1 MRVRR
6 LSDIWQGTRK
16 MRMKRQRPQGR
27 PQGLGQKALDRSMR
41 RVLPRSLFV
50 RTLLTVLIPMLV
62 TQGIALEL
70 FYGNYLRVMSRR
82 MSESIASEISLSLD
96 LLERYHGR
104 EDRVWLI
111 RQARIRTQ
119 LAMVWHQGQHLPR
132 LGSTHVLGPMDED
145 LVHELQLTIAYPF
158 FVDWLKD
165 PHTVFISIQ
174 LPDGVLSVD
183 TPRKRLDVGQLWLF
197 VLWAMGSTVLLFAIA
212 ALVISNQVR
221 AIRRL
226 ALAAEQFGLGRDT
239 GPISPEGAREV
250 RKAAVAFNRMQDRI
264 SRFVAQR
271 TAVLAGVSHDL
282 RTPLTRLRL
291 SLAMLPQNGT
301 VRASELQED
310 VTDMIA
316 DVAEMER
323 MIEGYLS
330 FARGEGVEAP
340 VVLDLAVLLEDVT
353 LSAIRAGAVVQAIDC
368 PPRIAFHARPDAMR
382 RMLGNLVE
390 NARRLG
396 AAVWL
401 TGRREGENVTIEVD
415 DNGPGIPPE
424 RREEVFRAFAS
435 GARGGTGLG
444 LTIVRDIVRAHGGD
458 VRLATS
464 RRGGLNVRIT
474 LPR

>member
-1 MRVRR
+1 
-6 LSDIWQGTRK
+6 
-16 MRMKRQRPQGR
+16 MKRWRR
-27 PQGLGQKALDRSMR
+27 FWSDERLDRSVR
-41 RVLPRSLFV
+41 RVLPRSFLV
-50 RTLLTVLIPMLV
+50 RSLLIVLIPMLI

-82 MSESIASEISLSLD
+82 LSEGIASEISFSLD

-104 EDRVWLI
+104 GDRAWLI
-111 RQARIRTQ
+111 RQARTRTQ
-119 LAMVWHQGQHLPR
+119 LVMEWHPGDHLET
-132 LGSTHVLGPMDED
+132 LGSTHVVGPMDED
-145 LVHELQLTIAYPF
+145 LVHELQTAIAYPF
-158 FVDWLKD
+158 FIDWLRD

-197 VLWAMGSTVLLFAIA
+197 VLWALGSSLLLFAIA
-212 ALVISNQVR
+212 AIFMRNQVR

-226 ALAAEQFGLGRDT
+226 ANAAEQFGLGRDI
-239 GPISPEGAREV
+239 GPIRPEGAREV
-250 RKAAVAFNRMQDRI
+250 RQAAIAFNRMQDRI
-264 SRFVAQR
+264 FRFVSQR

-291 SLAMLPQNGT
+291 SLAMLPQNG
-301 VRASELQED
+301 VVDAGLLRED
-310 VTDMIA
+310 FTDMIT
-316 DVAEMER
+316 DVGEMER

-330 FARGEGVEAP
+330 FARGEGAELP
-340 VVLDLAVLLEDVT
+340 VLLDVASLLEDVAA
-353 LSAIRAGAVVQAIDC
+353 SATRAGTTIRSVRCA
-368 PPRIAFHARPDAMR
+368 PGLSFEARPDAMR
-382 RMLGNLVE
+382 RMLTNLVE
-390 NARRLG
+390 NARRLN

-401 TGRREGENVTIEVD
+401 SGYDEGETVVIEID
-415 DNGPGIPPE
+415 DDGPGIPAA

-435 GARGGTGLG
+435 DAQGGTGLG

-464 RRGGLNVRIT
+464 RMGGLNVRIA